1 MARGNGIEK
10 HGKTKGTVTA
20 TGATVGIENGGKG
33 TAGVSNE
40 ARKTYGRNMSRVMN
54 QKGK

>member
-10 HGKTKGTVTA
+10 KGKSKATVKN
-20 TGATVGIENGGKG
+20 TGPTVGIENGGKG
-33 TAGVSNE
+33 TAGVTTE
-40 ARKTYGRNMSRVMN
+40 AMKMHGRNMARVMN

>member
-10 HGKTKGTVTA
+10 RGKSK
-20 TGATVGIENGGKG
+20 ATVKNMGPTVPYEHGGKG

-40 ARKTYGRNMSRVMN
+40 DRKKYGKNQSKIN
-54 QKGK
+54 YQKGS

>member
-10 HGKTKGTVTA
+10 RGKTKATVKN
-20 TGATVGIENGGKG
+20 TGPTVGIDNGGKG